1 MQNIFIAI
9 IAALVNLVLSILVP
23 CALKK
28 TNVPFLTE
36 VKKMLTQHREMLLT
50 SSLLVGVIVYL
61 ALHTASVVQNEM
73 PQFSRL
79 FDLGIA
85 PIRTSQMPM
94 QSL

>member
-1 MQNIFIAI
+1 MQSIFIAI

-28 TNVPFLTE
+28 TNVPLLTE

-61 ALHTASVVQNEM
+61 ALQTASVVQDEM
-73 PQFSRL
+73 PQIYRL
-79 FDLGIA
+79 FDLGNA
-85 PIRTSQMPM
+85 TIRTSQQKIM
-94 QSL
+94 